1 MIDTIV
7 PEPLGGAH
15 RDRAVAIDALGGALT
30 DALDSLVP
38 LSPVELRKERQAK
51 FLKMG
56 RL

>member
-1 MIDTIV
+1 
-7 PEPLGGAH
+7 
-15 RDRAVAIDALGGALT
+15 VAIDALGSALT

-38 LSPVELRKERQAK
+38 LSPAELRKARQAK